1 MQWER
6 LIKISRPR
14 FWIYTFG
21 PFLIWRIAGIVYLL
35 NSAGGVWLGWV
46 REIAALPM
54 ILSMYLTPAMWLLL
68 LIAVDYF
75 LFSANLFVYGVNDIA
90 DGDTDKHNIK
100 KQGYEDTLQEDQKSR
115 LSRKIWRFNAIEWW
129 LLLALLIYVQKYVYY
144 DTQRRRWA
152 LALVLFWLTAYFY
165 SSEPIRAKSKPFV
178 DGIFN
183 ILYILPSIVWWIVAG
198 NSIVWFSRV
207 GFWAARLWAMAMHA
221 YSAIPDIQP
230 DREAGLTTTAVLLG
244 KRGTL
249 IYCGLLWALAAYLWY
264 TVVWL
269 PLLLMWWV
277 YLAMIAASFGSDV
290 MSLYRR
296 FPRINTAVGFV
307 LFWVVVMG

>member
-6 LIKISRPR
+6 LIRISRPR
-14 FWIYTFG
+14 FWMYMFG
-21 PFLIWRIAGIVYLL
+21 PFLIGWIAGIVHQTWGDIF
-35 NSAGGVWLGWV
+35 AGFAIYRSV
-46 REIAALPM
+46 PM
-54 ILSMYLTPAMWLLL
+54 FLLL
-68 LIAVDYF
+68 LTAVDYF

-100 KQGYEDTLQEDQKSR
+100 KQGYEDALQENQKSR
-115 LSRKIWRFNAIEWW
+115 LSRKIWLFNGIEWG
-129 LLLALLIYVQKYVYY
+129 LLLVLLIYVQRYVYM
-144 DTQRRRWA
+144 DAQRRWWG
-152 LALVLFWLTAYFY
+152 LALVLFWLSAYYY
-165 SSEPIRAKSKPFV
+165 SSKPIRAKSKPFI

-183 ILYILPSIVWWIVAG
+183 ILYILPSVVWWIVAG

-207 GFWAARLWAMAMHA
+207 AFVAARLWAMAMHA

-264 TVVWL
+264 TVVWV

-277 YLAMIAASFGSDV
+277 YLAMIIASFSSDV

-296 FPRINTAVGFV
+296 FPRINAGVGFV
-307 LFWVVVMG
+307 LFWVVLM